1 MHSEKFVGIDVSKS
15 YLDVAIYET
24 DIDKKWDNDDS
35 GIKELIAFL
44 KPLSVTLIVLEATGG
59 YESLAAST
67 LNENGLPVVVANPR
81 HVRNFAKATGAL
93 AKTDQIDARNIAHYA
108 SAIRPARRG
117 IKDKQTQLLAAL
129 NARRRQIV
137 DMLAAE
143 KNRLHT
149 APQANQKNIREHIKW
164 LEKNIKQINKDIQK
178 TIRESPL
185 WRENDDIIQSYK
197 SMGPVSSSTLLSDLP
212 ELGTLDRKKI
222 AALVGLA
229 PFNCDS
235 GRYRGRRRIWGG
247 RAHVRKTLFMAA
259 RSAIRFNPEI
269 KMFYEKLRG
278 AGKPHKV
285 ALTAC
290 MRKILITINAMVKNK
305 TYWSQGYKNLDFEH
319 GC

>member
-1 MHSEKFVGIDVSKS
+1 MNSEKFIGIDVSKS
-15 YLDVAIYET
+15 FLDVALHEN
-24 DIDKKWDNDDS
+24 DKVKQWDNNDG
-35 GIKELIAFL
+35 GIKKMIAFL

-59 YESLAAST
+59 YETLAASM
-67 LNENGLPVVVANPR
+67 LNESGLPVVVANPR

-93 AKTDQIDARNIAHYA
+93 AKTDQIDARIIAHFA
-108 SAIRPARRG
+108 SAVRPAKREL
-117 IKDKQTQLLAAL
+117 KDKQTQLLAAL

-149 APQANQKNIREHIKW
+149 APKANERNIRQHIKW
-164 LEKNIKQINKDIQK
+164 LEKNLKQINKDIQK
-178 TIRESPL
+178 AIRESPL

-197 SMGPVSSSTLLSDLP
+197 SMGPVSSATLLSDLP

-235 GRYRGRRRIWGG
+235 GKYRGRRRIWGG
-247 RAHVRKTLFMAA
+247 RAHIRKTLFMAA
-259 RSAIRFNPEI
+259 RSAIRFNPDI
-269 KMFYEKLRG
+269 KTFYEKLRV

-290 MRKILITINAMVKNK
+290 MRKILITINAMIKNR
-305 TYWSQGYKNLDFEH
+305 TYWLQGHKNLDFKH

>member
-1 MHSEKFVGIDVSKS
+1 MNSEQFVGIDVSKAC
-15 YLDVAIYET
+15 LDVAIYES
-24 DIDKKWDNDDS
+24 DKVHQWANDDS
-35 GIKELIAFL
+35 GVKKLIKFL

-59 YESLAAST
+59 YEALAASM

-81 HVRNFAKATGAL
+81 HVRNFAKATGVL
-93 AKTDQIDARNIAHYA
+93 AKTDQIDARNIAHFA
-108 SAIRPARRG
+108 SAVRPTRREL
-117 IKDKQTQLLAAL
+117 KDEQTKLLAAL
-129 NARRRQIV
+129 NTRRRQIV

-149 APQANQKNIREHIKW
+149 APKANKKNISQHIKW
-164 LEKNIKQINKDIQK
+164 LESNLKRINKDIRK
-178 TIRESPL
+178 AIRESPL

-197 SMGPVSSSTLLSDLP
+197 SMGPVSSATLLGDLP
-212 ELGTLDRKKI
+212 ELGTLNRKKI

-235 GRYRGRRRIWGG
+235 GHYRGRRRIWGG
-247 RAHVRKTLFMAA
+247 RSHVRKTLFMAA
-259 RSAIRFNPEI
+259 RSAIRFNPVI
-269 KMFYEKLRG
+269 KSFYEKLRD

-290 MRKILITINAMVKNK
+290 MRKILITVNAMVKNK
-305 TYWSQGYKNLDFEH
+305 TYWSQGYKNLDFQH

>member
-1 MHSEKFVGIDVSKS
+1 MNSEQFVGIDVSKS
-15 YLDVAIYET
+15 CLDVAIHKS
-24 DIDKKWDNDDS
+24 DKVNQWNNDDS
-35 GIKELIAFL
+35 GIKKVIAFL
-44 KPLSVTLIVLEATGG
+44 KPLSVTLVVLEATGG
-59 YESLAAST
+59 YESLAASM
-67 LNENGLPVVVANPR
+67 LNASDLPVVVANPR
-81 HVRNFAKATGAL
+81 HVRNFAKATGVL
-93 AKTDQIDARNIAHYA
+93 AKTDQIDARIIAHFA
-108 SAIRPARRG
+108 SAVRPARREL
-117 IKDKQTQLLAAL
+117 KDEQTKLLAAL

-149 APQANQKNIREHIKW
+149 APQANKKNIRQHIKW
-164 LEKNIKQINKDIQK
+164 LENNLKQINKDIQK
-178 TIRESPL
+178 AIRESPI
-185 WRENDDIIQSYK
+185 WHETDDIIRSYK
-197 SMGPVSSSTLLSDLP
+197 GMGPVSSSTLLGDLP

-235 GRYRGRRRIWGG
+235 GRYRGHRRIWGG
-247 RAHVRKTLFMAA
+247 RSHVRKTLFMAA
-259 RSAIRFNPEI
+259 RSAIRFNPII
-269 KMFYEKLRG
+269 KAFYEKLRD

-290 MRKILITINAMVKNK
+290 MRKILITVNAMVKNR

>member
-1 MHSEKFVGIDVSKS
+1 MNSEKFVGIDVSKS
-15 YLDVAIYET
+15 YLDVALYES
-24 DIDKKWDNDDS
+24 DKVYQWTNDDS
-35 GIKELIAFL
+35 GVKKLIKFL

-59 YESLAAST
+59 YEALAASM

-93 AKTDQIDARNIAHYA
+93 AKTDQLDARNIAHFA
-108 SAIRPARRG
+108 SAVRPARREL
-117 IKDKQTQLLAAL
+117 KDDQTKLLAAL
-129 NARRRQIV
+129 NARRRQVV

-149 APQANQKNIREHIKW
+149 APKANKKNINQHIKW
-164 LEKNIKQINKDIQK
+164 LEKNLKQINKDIQNA
-178 TIRESPL
+178 IRESPI

-197 SMGPVSSSTLLSDLP
+197 SMGPVSSATLLSDLP
-212 ELGTLDRKKI
+212 ELGALNRKEI

-235 GRYRGRRRIWGG
+235 GLYRGRRRIWGG
-247 RAHVRKTLFMAA
+247 RAHVRKTLFMAS
-259 RSAIRFNPEI
+259 RSAIRFNPVI
-269 KMFYEKLRG
+269 KSFYEKLRV

-290 MRKILITINAMVKNK
+290 MRKILITVNAMVKNR